1 MSKNLLIVESPN
13 KIKSIKKYLGQD
25 FEVLASFGHVRD
37 LVPKSG
43 AVDTDND
50 FAMKYQIISKNS
62 KHVDAIVA
70 AAKNAEHIYLATDPD
85 REGEAISWH
94 IAQILQSKRGLKG
107 VADKIE
113 RVVFH
118 EVTQKGIQA
127 ALKQPRQLDLHLVDA
142 QQARRAL
149 DYLVGFNLSP
159 LLWKKIRRG
168 LSAGRVQSPALRLI
182 CERENEIRAFEQQ
195 EYWTIHLDSHKSRTP
210 FSAKLIQWQ
219 NQKLEQLSLPNQ
231 ESQETVLMALQG
243 KTAQVA
249 NIIKKKATRKAAAPY
264 TTSTMQQDAVR
275 KLSFTTDRTMRTAQQ
290 LFEGIDVGQGAVG
303 LITYMRT
310 DSVTLAEDAL
320 TEIRHFI
327 ANKIGEDYLPSAAKR
342 YKTKSKNA
350 QEAHEAIRPTS
361 VYRTP
366 ESVKPF
372 LSPDQFKLYQMI
384 WQRTVACQ
392 MVEAKFDA
400 TTVDIQ
406 MGDGVFRA
414 SGQVLVFDGFLRVYQ
429 EGLDEEN
436 DDSEQNKKL
445 PEMKEGETLPINKL
459 YSEQHFTQ
467 PPARFNEATLVK
479 ALEEYGIGRPSTYA
493 SIIKTLK
500 DREYVVVDQ
509 RRFLPT
515 DTGEVVNKFLT
526 EHFHDYVDY
535 TFTAKLEDDLDRIAN
550 GEKTWIP
557 VMEKFWKGFSKQVSE
572 KEGIERAK
580 LTTETLEEM
589 CPQCSEHHLQ
599 VKFGRAGRFIACGG
613 YPKCNYTRNINE
625 TAEEAVIRLAKRASL
640 EGKQCPECGGQLVY
654 KQSRFGNQFIG
665 CANYPKCKYIESN
678 REDSAKSDTGI
689 VCPQCGKGHLVEKKS
704 RFGTVFYSCNAYPD
718 CKYAINHPPL
728 NEPCPSCGW
737 KITMKKV
744 TKRWGVERVC
754 PQKECAWKEQLEP
767 PLPKEK

>member
-1 MSKNLLIVESPN
+1 
-13 KIKSIKKYLGQD
+13 
-25 FEVLASFGHVRD
+25 
-37 LVPKSG
+37 
-43 AVDTDND
+43 
-50 FAMKYQIISKNS
+50 
-62 KHVDAIVA
+62 
-70 AAKNAEHIYLATDPD
+70 
-85 REGEAISWH
+85 
-94 IAQILQSKRGLKG
+94 
-107 VADKIE
+107 
-113 RVVFH
+113 
-118 EVTQKGIQA
+118 
-127 ALKQPRQLDLHLVDA
+127 
-142 QQARRAL
+142 
-149 DYLVGFNLSP
+149 
-159 LLWKKIRRG
+159 
-168 LSAGRVQSPALRLI
+168 
-182 CERENEIRAFEQQ
+182 
-195 EYWTIHLDSHKSRTP
+195 
-210 FSAKLIQWQ
+210 
-219 NQKLEQLSLPNQ
+219 
-231 ESQETVLMALQG
+231 
-243 KTAQVA
+243 
-249 NIIKKKATRKAAAPY
+249 
-264 TTSTMQQDAVR
+264 
-275 KLSFTTDRTMRTAQQ
+275 
-290 LFEGIDVGQGAVG
+290 
-303 LITYMRT
+303 
-310 DSVTLAEDAL
+310 
-320 TEIRHFI
+320 
-327 ANKIGEDYLPSAAKR
+327 
-342 YKTKSKNA
+342 
-350 QEAHEAIRPTS
+350 
-361 VYRTP
+361 
-366 ESVKPF
+366 
-372 LSPDQFKLYQMI
+372 MI

-445 PEMKEGETLPINKL
+445 PEMKEGETLPIDAV
-459 YSEQHFTQ
+459 YGEQHFTQ
-467 PPARFNEATLVK
+467 PPARFDEATLVK

-625 TAEEAVIRLAKRASL
+625 TAEEAAIRLAKRASL

-678 REDSAKSDTGI
+678 RENSAKSDTGI

-704 RFGTVFYSCNAYPD
+704 RFGTVFYSCNTYPD